1 MMDLRTGEYTK
12 LDVNSDFSESW
23 HSFSSNGRWIV
34 FSSKRRGG
42 LFTRSYISYV
52 DSQGKVHK
60 PFILP
65 QKSPSFYDSVLDTF
79 SVPELVTGPI
89 EISKRELGRVVRAAS
104 ETELK
109 LPITGATPKAG
120 VSEPWQLQ
128 R

>member
-1 MMDLRTGEYTK
+1 MDLTTREYKK
-12 LDVNSDFSESW
+12 LDVNSEFSESW

-52 DSQGKVHK
+52 DPQGKAHK

-65 QKSPSFYDSVLDTF
+65 QKNPAFYDSVLDTY

-89 EISKRELGRVVRAAS
+89 EISKRELGRVIRSKS
-104 ETELK
+104 ETKLE

-120 VSEPWQLQ
+120 AGEAWRQ
-128 R
+128 